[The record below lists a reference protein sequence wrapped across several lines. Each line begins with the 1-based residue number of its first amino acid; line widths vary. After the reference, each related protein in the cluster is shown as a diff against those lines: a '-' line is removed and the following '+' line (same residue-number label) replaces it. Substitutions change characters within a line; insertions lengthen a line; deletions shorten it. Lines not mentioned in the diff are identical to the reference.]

1 MSNLIRTAQL
11 ADLPQ
16 LKAIYNHAVA
26 HSTATFDL
34 YPRDDADRLAWF
46 QAHQGKYALLVCET
60 DGVIAGYAS
69 LSRYRERPA
78 FDGAAEVSIYL
89 HPDFRGQH
97 IGSQLMQKILAF
109 AAQQPDIDTVVSLIT
124 SENTVQYPFARK
136 IRLYTVRRHSSVRKE
151 IRQVSG
157 SQHLSNFILIYVSCT
172 NFCAFFQIML
182 HRQHKEIPV

>member
-109 AAQQPDIDTVVSLIT
+109 AAQQPDIDAERNSAGVWISASIKFYFNLC
-124 SENTVQYPFARK
+124 
-136 IRLYTVRRHSSVRKE
+136 
-151 IRQVSG
+151 
-157 SQHLSNFILIYVSCT
+157 IL
-172 NFCAFFQIML
+172 
-182 HRQHKEIPV
+182 HKFLRVFSDNAP

>member
-1 MSNLIRTAQL
+1 MSNLIRKAQL

-16 LKAIYNHAVA
+16 LKDIYNDSVL

-34 YPRDDADRLAWF
+34 SPRDDADRLAWF
-46 QAHQGKYALLVCET
+46 QAHQGEKYLLLVYEA

-78 FDGAAEVSIYL
+78 FDGAVELSIYL

-109 AAQQPDIDTVVSLIT
+109 AEQQPDIDTVVSLIT
-124 SENTVQYPFARK
+124 SENAVSVHLHETFGFSLCGSIRK
-136 IRLYTVRRHSSVRKE
+136 CGKKFGRYLDLSV
-151 IRQVSG
+151 
-157 SQHLSNFILIYVSCT
+157 Y
-172 NFCAFFQIML
+172 QI
-182 HRQHKEIPV
+182 IF

>member
-34 YPRDDADRLAWF
+34 YPRDAADRLAWF

-60 DGVIAGYAS
+60 YGVIAGYAS

-124 SENTVQYPFARK
+124 SENTVS
-136 IRLYTVRRHSSVRKE
+136 I
-151 IRQVSG
+151 
-157 SQHLSNFILIYVSCT
+157 HLHEKFGFTLCGVIHRCGKKFGRYLDLSIYQIL
-172 NFCAFFQIML
+172 F
-182 HRQHKEIPV
+182 

>member
-109 AAQQPDIDTVVSLIT
+109 AAQQRTLTRSFLLSRAKTPSVSICTKNSALHCAA
-124 SENTVQYPFARK
+124 S
-136 IRLYTVRRHSSVRKE
+136 
-151 IRQVSG
+151 
-157 SQHLSNFILIYVSCT
+157 FIGAERNSAGIWISASIKFYFDLCI
-172 NFCAFFQIML
+172 L
-182 HRQHKEIPV
+182 HKFLRVFSDNAP

>member
-1 MSNLIRTAQL
+1 MSHLIRKAQL

-16 LKAIYNHAVA
+16 LKDIYNDAVL

-34 YPRDDADRLAWF
+34 SPRDDADRLAWF
-46 QAHQGKYALLVCET
+46 QAHQERNYLLFVYEA

-78 FDGAAEVSIYL
+78 FDGAVELSIYL

-109 AAQQPDIDTVVSLIT
+109 AEQQPDIDTVISLIT
-124 SENTVQYPFARK
+124 SENAISVHLHEAFGFSLCGIIRK
-136 IRLYTVRRHSSVRKE
+136 CGKKFGRYLDLSVY
-151 IRQVSG
+151 Q
-157 SQHLSNFILIYVSCT
+157 IL
-172 NFCAFFQIML
+172 F
-182 HRQHKEIPV
+182 

>member
-1 MSNLIRTAQL
+1 MSHLIRKAQL

-16 LKAIYNHAVA
+16 LKDIYNDAVL

-34 YPRDDADRLAWF
+34 SPRDDADRLAWF
-46 QAHQGKYALLVCET
+46 QAHQERNYLLFVYKA

-78 FDGAAEVSIYL
+78 FDGAVELSIYL

-109 AAQQPDIDTVVSLIT
+109 AEQQPDIDTVISLIT
-124 SENTVQYPFARK
+124 SENAISVHLHEAFGFSLCGIIRK
-136 IRLYTVRRHSSVRKE
+136 CGKKFGRYLDLSVY
-151 IRQVSG
+151 Q
-157 SQHLSNFILIYVSCT
+157 IL
-172 NFCAFFQIML
+172 F
-182 HRQHKEIPV
+182 

>member
-1 MSNLIRTAQL
+1 MSNFIRTAQL

-78 FDGAAEVSIYL
+78 FDGAAEISICTQI
-89 HPDFRGQH
+89 FA
-97 IGSQLMQKILAF
+97 GS
-109 AAQQPDIDTVVSLIT
+109 T
-124 SENTVQYPFARK
+124 SARSSCRK
-136 IRLYTVRRHSSVRKE
+136 FSPLPHSSRT
-151 IRQVSG
+151 
-157 SQHLSNFILIYVSCT
+157 LT
-172 NFCAFFQIML
+172 
-182 HRQHKEIPV
+182 P